1 MDTPLWG
8 DHFYK
13 MRTMS
18 EAEVNVAGTIVQ
30 AIVKLITLVRF
41 DHLGC
46 TIEVQYSDMDIVH
59 SSVHVVSNSKNIL
72 PLRFMLTYLA
82 MQ

>member
-13 MRTMS
+13 IRTMS

-30 AIVKLITLVRF
+30 ATLKLTTLVRF

-59 SSVHVVSNSKNIL
+59 WSVHVASSSKNIL
-72 PLRFMLTYLA
+72 PFRFVLTHLA
-82 MQ
+82 VQ

>member
-1 MDTPLWG
+1 MGTPLG
-8 DHFYK
+8 DDHFYK
-13 MRTMS
+13 TCSMS
-18 EAEVNVAGTIVQ
+18 EVELDVAGKIVQ
-30 AIVKLITLVRF
+30 ATLKLITVVRF

-59 SSVHVVSNSKNIL
+59 WFVHVVSYSKNIV
-72 PLRFMLTYLA
+72 PFRFLLTYLA